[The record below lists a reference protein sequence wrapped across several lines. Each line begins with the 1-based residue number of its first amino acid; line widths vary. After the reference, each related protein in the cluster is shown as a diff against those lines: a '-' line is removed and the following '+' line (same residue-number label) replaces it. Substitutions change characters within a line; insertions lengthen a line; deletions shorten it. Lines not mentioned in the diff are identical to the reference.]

1 MMFAILQNR
10 EAATVPGER
19 TTIVRVAGGA
29 ALALAVLALAWL
41 LLRPVCDFAFTAAGR
56 GGTAPAVTMSE
67 SGVAGHADPAM
78 PQSEACCASAAD
90 ETLLKPAEPL
100 IAWLPDAQ
108 LGAAFF
114 LLAAVPLFA
123 RCRTPVRFC
132 LAAPPERSFYARSA
146 RILR

>member
-1 MMFAILQNR
+1 MFAILQDR
-10 EAATVPGER
+10 EAAVLAGHR
-19 TTIVRVAGGA
+19 ASMVRGAGRI
-29 ALALAVLALAWL
+29 ALALAVSALALL
-41 LLRPVCDFAFTAAGR
+41 LLRPICDFAFAAAGR
-56 GGTAPAVTMSE
+56 GGTAPPVTMFE
-67 SGVAGHADPAM
+67 HGVAGHADPAM

-108 LGAAFF
+108 LGTAFF
-114 LLAAVPLFA
+114 LLAALPLFA
-123 RCRTPVRFC
+123 KSRTPARFC